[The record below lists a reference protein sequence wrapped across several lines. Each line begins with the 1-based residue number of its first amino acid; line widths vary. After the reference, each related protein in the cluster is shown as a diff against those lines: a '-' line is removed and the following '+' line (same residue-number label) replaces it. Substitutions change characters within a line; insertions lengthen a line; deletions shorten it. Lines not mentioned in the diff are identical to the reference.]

1 MANPQPSDIET
12 SQDAE
17 MRAAIEAGLKSLDAD
32 KNVPYEDVRK
42 WLLSWGSDK
51 ELPAPKCR

>member
-1 MANPQPSDIET
+1 MANPQPTHTET
-12 SQDAE
+12 AQDAE
-17 MRAAIEAGLKSLDAD
+17 MRAAIEAGLQSLDAGQS
-32 KNVPYEDVRK
+32 VPYEDVRK